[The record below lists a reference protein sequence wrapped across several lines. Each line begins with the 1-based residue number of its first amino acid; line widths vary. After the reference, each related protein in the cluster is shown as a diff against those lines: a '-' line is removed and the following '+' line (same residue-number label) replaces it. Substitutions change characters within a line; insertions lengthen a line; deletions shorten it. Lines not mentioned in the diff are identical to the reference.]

1 MKNWFSAHGRLLGLL
16 AVLVPLLALLAFVA
30 LRAGPLAAVQ
40 VTVTTVESRGLVP
53 ALFGIG
59 TVEARYT
66 HRIGPTFAGRVRDV
80 AVQPGDRVS
89 AGQLLGE
96 MDPIDLDDR
105 LLAQEA
111 AQRRA
116 QANVLTAEAQ
126 VREVAARK
134 AFADAQATRYARLLE
149 SSSVSRE
156 AAAAKRQ
163 EADAARAGLQAAQAS
178 VEAAKHELARLG
190 AERDALQLQRS
201 NLRLV
206 APVAGLVVR
215 RDADPGTTVVA
226 GQAVVEIVEPG
237 SVWVSARFD
246 QQRAGG
252 LAAALPAS
260 IVLRSRADEVLPA
273 TVVRVEPVADAV
285 TEEVLARIDFDRL
298 PEHLPPL
305 GELAEITVSLP
316 ELPARPIVPNAAVHR
331 VNGALG
337 VWTVDDGGALRF
349 TALRLGRAD
358 LDGQVQVLDGL
369 SGGERVV
376 VYSRKPLS
384 AGSRIEI
391 VDRVQ
396 GGAS

>member
-260 IVLRSRADEVLPA
+260 IVLRSRADEVLPG

>member
-40 VTVTTVESRGLVP
+40 VTVITVESRGLVP

-316 ELPARPIVPNAAVHR
+316 ELPARPIVPNAAVQR
-331 VNGALG
+331 VDGALG

-358 LDGQVQVLDGL
+358 LDGRVQVLDGL

>member
-331 VNGALG
+331 VDGALG

>member
-331 VNGALG
+331 VDGALG

-396 GGAS
+396 GSAS

>member
-260 IVLRSRADEVLPA
+260 IVLRSRADEVLPG

-331 VNGALG
+331 VDGALG

>member
-260 IVLRSRADEVLPA
+260 IVLRSRADEVLPG

-285 TEEVLARIDFDRL
+285 TEEVLARVNFDRL
-298 PEHLPPL
+298 PENLPPL

-331 VNGALG
+331 VRRCA
-337 VWTVDDGGALRF
+337 R
-349 TALRLGRAD
+349 RM
-358 LDGQVQVLDGL
+358 
-369 SGGERVV
+369 
-376 VYSRKPLS
+376 
-384 AGSRIEI
+384 
-391 VDRVQ
+391 DR
-396 GGAS
+396 G